1 MSSSTQAVESSAP
14 REGTDLSGFLG
25 QPPFSSTSSA
35 LLSQL
40 ASSLAQPPADPIVKA
55 YSDIVYLNYHS
66 LGLSLSFEPSGGY
79 KPGRGTDLEEVRN
92 EGSNGRLLCSGVDV
106 YNHEDE
112 EEEDKAKKDD
122 PPRKRKGPGADYAP
136 FPRYPILLP
145 ATAPSGHNGADPK
158 PIPFPLEPS
167 TIGKTLVAHY
177 GEPSRKGGGESGTSM
192 GVWTEWTPEGIMVE
206 WRSSGL
212 GAWEKGGEAKWRV
225 VSLFP
230 RGREAGVDPEDGKV
244 GI

>member
-1 MSSSTQAVESSAP
+1 MSSTTTAAEPSAP
-14 REGTDLSGFLG
+14 GEGTDLSSFLG

-40 ASSLAQPPADPIVKA
+40 ASTLAQPPADPIVKA

-79 KPGRGTDLEEVRN
+79 KPGRGTDLDEVRN
-92 EGSNGRLLCSGVDV
+92 EGSNGRLTCSGVDV

-112 EEEDKAKKDD
+112 EEDEGAKKDG
-122 PPRKRKGPGADYAP
+122 PPRKRKGPGAHYAP

-145 ATAPSGHNGADPK
+145 APGSPNSDSK
-158 PIPFPLEPS
+158 PTPFPLEPS
-167 TIGKTLVAHY
+167 TIGKTLVSHY

-212 GAWEKGGEAKWRV
+212 GAWEKGGEAKWSV

-230 RGREAGVDPEDGKV
+230 RGKEAGIDPEDGKV

>member
-1 MSSSTQAVESSAP
+1 MSRADDTATATPPESKA
-14 REGTDLSGFLG
+14 GVQLSGFLG
-25 QPPFSSTSSA
+25 QAPFSSSYSP
-35 LLSQL
+35 LLEQL
-40 ASSLAQPPADPIVKA
+40 ASGLDTPVADPVVKA

-79 KPGRGTDLEEVRN
+79 KPGRGTDLDEVRT
-92 EGSNGRLLCSGVDV
+92 EGRNGRLQCTGVDV
-106 YNHEDE
+106 YNHEEGTDDE
-112 EEEDKAKKDD
+112 QEGGQGG

-145 ATAPSGHNGADPK
+145 GGPHPFALDPATV
-158 PIPFPLEPS
+158 
-167 TIGKTLVAHY
+167 GKDLVSHY

-192 GVWTEWTPEGIMVE
+192 GVWTEWTPEGVMVE
-206 WRSSGL
+206 WRSTGL
-212 GAWEKGGEAKWRV
+212 GAWDKGGEATWSV

-230 RGREAGVDPEDGKV
+230 GGKEAGADPEDGKV

>member
-1 MSSSTQAVESSAP
+1 MTSISTAP
-14 REGTDLSGFLG
+14 GEGTDLSSFLG

-40 ASSLAQPPADPIVKA
+40 ASTLAQPPADPIVKA

-79 KPGRGTDLEEVRN
+79 KPGRGTDLDEVRN
-92 EGSNGRLLCSGVDV
+92 EGSNGRLTCSGVDV

-112 EEEDKAKKDD
+112 EEDEGAKKDG
-122 PPRKRKGPGADYAP
+122 PPRKRKGPGAHYAP

-145 ATAPSGHNGADPK
+145 APGSPNSDSK
-158 PIPFPLEPS
+158 PTPFPLEPS
-167 TIGKTLVAHY
+167 TIGKTLVSHY

-192 GVWTEWTPEGIMVE
+192 GVWTEWTRRGSWSNGGVAGWERGRKE
-206 WRSSGL
+206 ARQS
-212 GAWEKGGEAKWRV
+212 GAW
-225 VSLFP
+225 
-230 RGREAGVDPEDGKV
+230 
-244 GI
+244 